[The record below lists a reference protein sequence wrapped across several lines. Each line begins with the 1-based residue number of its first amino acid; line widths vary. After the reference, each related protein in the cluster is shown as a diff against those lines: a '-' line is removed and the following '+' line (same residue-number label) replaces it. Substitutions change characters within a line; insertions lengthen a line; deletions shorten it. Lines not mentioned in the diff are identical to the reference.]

1 MKTCAHVF
9 ISGIVQGVYF
19 RAHTRD
25 EARQAGVKGWVKNLP
40 DGRVEA
46 LFIGDND
53 AVGKMLM
60 WVSHGPPGA
69 EVTDVESKWEE
80 PGEEFNSFEIITW

>member
-1 MKTCAHVF
+1 MKSCAHVF

-25 EARQAGVKGWVKNLP
+25 EARKEGVKGWVKNLP

-46 LFIGDND
+46 LFIGDQKD
-53 AVGKMLM
+53 VATMLQ
-60 WVSHGPPGA
+60 WVSHGPSGA
-69 EVTDVESKWEE
+69 DVTDVDSKWEE
-80 PGEEFNSFEIITW
+80 PDTNYDSFNILV